1 MLLQCGF
8 KRSWSAAPLALKRNW
23 NDCYCTLLNDWRYFS
38 KAGTK
43 YGPSCSFRR
52 KEFPLSRNS
61 KPKRIKKKIQV
72 AHHIYCSSIKKRLTN
87 NVLHATHV
95 ACIVL
100 MLLGLLCLEP
110 EKRLRRRSSL
120 TKAHSIRPANSGTPW
135 RPRRDVLSPTSL
147 LRLRLRATGQ
157 MTRSKA
163 ALGSAIGDIHLTHPV
178 YPLPD
183 SLHISNYLWKCQVIQ
198 LYIFKVYYRHR

>member
-135 RPRRDVLSPTSL
+135 RPRRDVLSPVTTSTEAQSHGPDDKVKGCV
-147 LRLRLRATGQ
+147 RLCHRGHSLNTSCLPV
-157 MTRSKA
+157 TRF
-163 ALGSAIGDIHLTHPV
+163 LT
-178 YPLPD
+178 Y
-183 SLHISNYLWKCQVIQ
+183 
-198 LYIFKVYYRHR
+198 

>member
-61 KPKRIKKKIQV
+61 KPKRIKKKKKNTGCTSHLLQL
-72 AHHIYCSSIKKRLTN
+72 HKKKRLTN

-135 RPRRDVLSPTSL
+135 RPRRDVLSPVTTSTEAQSHGPDDKVKGCV
-147 LRLRLRATGQ
+147 RLCHRGHSLNT
-157 MTRSKA
+157 SCFPV
-163 ALGSAIGDIHLTHPV
+163 IIFLT
-178 YPLPD
+178 Y
-183 SLHISNYLWKCQVIQ
+183 
-198 LYIFKVYYRHR
+198 